1 MEIELIIIIVGFS
14 IAFLLEARHDFIIS
28 NKEALI
34 QYLLENRN
42 KEKKEQIE
50 FKREWHKK
58 DWQYLVVI
66 ALVVAFTYKGFT
78 LLAFPVLVMIASL
91 KILVF
96 NIRLNSLFGN
106 DWFYLSSD
114 GFESYF
120 KGKEMFYYAIAA
132 VLLIASIVMLWMMK

>member
-42 KEKKEQIE
+42 KEKKQQIE

-58 DWQYLVVI
+58 DWQYLVII

-78 LLAFPVLVMIASL
+78 LLAFPVLVIIAIF
-91 KILVF
+91 KDI
-96 NIRLNSLFGN
+96 
-106 DWFYLSSD
+106 
-114 GFESYF
+114 GF
-120 KGKEMFYYAIAA
+120 
-132 VLLIASIVMLWMMK
+132 